1 MAPLRRHLQLWV
13 AAWLVFQVASL
24 SALVPRDCCAA
35 HRPGATRAKPTCH
48 EKVADT
54 QCPMRAADGKPCPM
68 HRGDHNEAAD
78 TSRDG
83 CTMRGTCTGPIA
95 ALFAQLS
102 NHGILTDQF
111 QLLIDLHA
119 GSTGIRTRENL
130 ITRLAPPDTPPPR
143 A

>member
-1 MAPLRRHLQLWV
+1 MQSIRRGLRFWV
-13 AAWLVFQVASL
+13 ATWLVFQVASL

-35 HRPGATRAKPTCH
+35 HRPAASAAKPSCH
-48 EKVADT
+48 EKAAAT
-54 QCPMRAADGKPCPM
+54 QCPMRAADGTPCPM
-68 HRGDHNEAAD
+68 HRGDHNEPND

-83 CTMRGTCTGPIA
+83 CTMRSTCTGPMA

-111 QLLIDLHA
+111 QLLPDLHA
-119 GSTGIRTRENL
+119 GSTGIRTSENL